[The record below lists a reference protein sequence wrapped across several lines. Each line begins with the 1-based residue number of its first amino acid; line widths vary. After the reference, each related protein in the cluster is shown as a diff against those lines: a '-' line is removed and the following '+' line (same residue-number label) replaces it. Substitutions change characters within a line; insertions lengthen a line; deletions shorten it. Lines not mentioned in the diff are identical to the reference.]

1 MVAYT
6 VAYKGQHRT
15 RKAVASLIE
24 QSALEQKGADAYLK
38 YSLQTLILKSFV
50 AFVTFR
56 HLVKKKFFFI
66 VHWNVL
72 YNLHN
77 YDAE

>member
-6 VAYKGQHRT
+6 VAYNKQHRT

-24 QSALEQKGADAYLK
+24 QSALEQEGADAYLK

-50 AFVTFR
+50 AFVC
-56 HLVKKKFFFI
+56 
-66 VHWNVL
+66 
-72 YNLHN
+72 
-77 YDAE
+77 DC